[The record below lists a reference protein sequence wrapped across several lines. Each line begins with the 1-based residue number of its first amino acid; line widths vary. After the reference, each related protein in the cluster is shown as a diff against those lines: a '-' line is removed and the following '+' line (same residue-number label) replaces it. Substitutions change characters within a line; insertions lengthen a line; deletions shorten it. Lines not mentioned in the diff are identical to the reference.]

1 MDISYLSLFIF
12 IIITIIYFAFPSFG
26 KPAIT
31 LQILESN
38 DLPGYY
44 SKNISSLLLYFVMII
59 VSQFFINSIY
69 LINKCGGSA
78 GKNIGAGAI
87 ITFIPWIFIFGVLIG
102 VLIIFPG
109 LKTPFADTIGY
120 FAVANK
126 ANDIFSM
133 LFNNETNQNLEKAN
147 ELVLKIMENKSI
159 LINYLN
165 PENFLTTWNSLVPV
179 MKNNGNIPGIEQLKQ
194 QLLDLTI
201 TRDNIGEALW
211 YIYSAVLISSIV
223 SYNLASRG
231 CVKDLASIKESHDE
245 YLKQNEETAKKNE
258 INNSTTLTLS

>member
-1 MDISYLSLFIF
+1 MDISYLSLLIF
-12 IIITIIYFAFPSFG
+12 IIITIVYFAFPSFG
-26 KPAIT
+26 KSPVT
-31 LQILESN
+31 LKILEDN

-44 SKNISSLLLYFVMII
+44 SRNLSSLLLYFVMII

-87 ITFIPWIFIFGVLIG
+87 ITFVPWIFIFGVLIG
-102 VLIIFPG
+102 VLVIFPG

-120 FAVANK
+120 FAVASK
-126 ANDIFSM
+126 ANDIFAM
-133 LFNNETNQNLEKAN
+133 LFNNESNQGLEKAN
-147 ELVLKIMENKSI
+147 ELILKICENKSV

-165 PENFLTTWNSLVPV
+165 PENFLSTWNSLLPI

-194 QLLDLTI
+194 QLLDLTVL
-201 TRDNIGEALW
+201 RDNIGEGMW

-231 CVKDLASIKESHDE
+231 CVKDLATIKASHDE
-245 YLKQNEETAKKNE
+245 YLKQNEETAKNNE
-258 INNSTTLTLS
+258 INDSTPLTLS